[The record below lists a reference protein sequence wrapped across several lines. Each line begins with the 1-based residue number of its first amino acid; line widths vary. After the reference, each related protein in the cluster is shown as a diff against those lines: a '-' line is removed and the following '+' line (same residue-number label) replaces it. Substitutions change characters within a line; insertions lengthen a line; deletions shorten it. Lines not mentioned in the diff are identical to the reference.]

1 MASSKFQGGL
11 QVKGKIKLPDELAGK
26 AIIIDG
32 SGDIASSA
40 TTSTELS
47 HLSGVTSSVQ
57 SQMNAKASSSDL
69 TTHISDTANPHS
81 VTKAQVGLS
90 NVDNTSDASK
100 PVSSAQQSALDLKA
114 PLASPTFTGTVSGI
128 SKSMVG
134 LSSVDNTSDVN
145 KPISS
150 ATQTALNNKADLVSG
165 KLATSQIPALAITD
179 TFVVVS
185 QVAMLALTA
194 QTGDIAI
201 RSDESKTYILQ
212 GADSTILA
220 NWIQLQTPASSVL
233 SVNSQTG
240 VVVLAKADIGLANVD
255 NTSDASKDSAATT
268 LTNKTISTATN
279 TISGL
284 SVTNL
289 GAGVLDSDLSSVSAS
304 HDTIPSAKAVKAYAD
319 SLVGSSAIA
328 GDISLTTFNAADGQ
342 VAPANVTGLSFA
354 AGTVR
359 AFKALVSVTIDATA
373 DLFEV
378 FELIGIQKGASYDM
392 AINSVGD
399 DSGVV
404 FSINSAGQ
412 VQYTSVAKAGFA
424 TNKVA
429 FRAQVTNI

>member
-1 MASSKFQGGL
+1 MASSKFQGGIR
-11 QVKGKIKLPDELAGK
+11 VKGKIKLPDELAGK

-32 SGDIASSA
+32 SGDLASSA
-40 TTSTELS
+40 TTSVELD

-69 TTHISDTANPHS
+69 TAHISDLANPHS

-90 NVDNTSDASK
+90 DVDNTSDA
-100 PVSSAQQSALDLKA
+100 
-114 PLASPTFTGTVSGI
+114 
-128 SKSMVG
+128 
-134 LSSVDNTSDVN
+134 N

-150 ATQTALNNKADLVSG
+150 ATQTALNDKADLVSG

-179 TFVVVS
+179 TFVVAS
-185 QVAMLALTA
+185 EAAMLALTA

-220 NWIQLQTPASSVL
+220 NWIHLQTPASSVL
-233 SVNSQTG
+233 SVNGQTG

-268 LTNKTISTATN
+268 LTNKTIDTATN

-373 DLFEV
+373 DSFEV

-392 AINSVGD
+392 AISSVGD

-412 VQYTSVAKAGFA
+412 VQYTSVAAAGFA
-424 TNKVA
+424 TNKIA

>member
-1 MASSKFQGGL
+1 MASSKFQGGI

-32 SGDIASSA
+32 SGDITSSA

-69 TTHISDTANPHS
+69 TTHISDLANPHS

-90 NVDNTSDASK
+90 NVDNTSDA
-100 PVSSAQQSALDLKA
+100 
-114 PLASPTFTGTVSGI
+114 
-128 SKSMVG
+128 
-134 LSSVDNTSDVN
+134 N

-150 ATQTALNNKADLVSG
+150 TTQIALNDKADLVSG

-179 TFVVVS
+179 TFVVAS
-185 QVAMLALTA
+185 QAAMLALTA

-220 NWIQLQTPASSVL
+220 NWIHLQTPASSVL

-240 VVVLAKADIGLANVD
+240 VVVLAKADVGLANVD

-373 DLFEV
+373 DLFEA

-392 AINSVGD
+392 AISSVGD

-404 FSINSAGQ
+404 FSIDSAGQ
-412 VQYTSVAKAGFA
+412 VQYTSVAAAGFA
-424 TNKVA
+424 TNKIA